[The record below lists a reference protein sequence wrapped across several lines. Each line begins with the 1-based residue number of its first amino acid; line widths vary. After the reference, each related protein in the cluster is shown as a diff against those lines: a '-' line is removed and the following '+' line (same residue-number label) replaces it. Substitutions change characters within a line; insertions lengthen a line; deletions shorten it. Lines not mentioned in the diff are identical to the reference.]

1 MPVVTTSSANPKNR
15 LVRVGVSLLLA
26 ANLIACSSLPA
37 STHSGDAQSQV
48 MTRAQQL
55 LERYSA
61 NDPAGVIAL
70 IDKQRFTMFGSDL
83 KEVVQS
89 NEQLKELMR
98 ADFALWGTAKM
109 SDVRDIDF
117 RTDGRFATAFF
128 TVSFQAGGMPPVPV
142 RMATTWIKRNG
153 EWLLTQ
159 SANSV
164 PTQGQSAA
172 ELLHAH

>member
-1 MPVVTTSSANPKNR
+1 MPIAITQSANPKNR
-15 LVRVGVSLLLA
+15 LLRVGISLVFA

-37 STHSGDAQSQV
+37 STPSGDAQFEV
-48 MTRAQQL
+48 MTRAHQL

-61 NDPAGVIAL
+61 NDPAGVIEL
-70 IDKQRFTMFGSDL
+70 IDKQQFTVFGSDL
-83 KEVVQS
+83 KEVVHS
-89 NEQLKELMR
+89 SEQLQELMR

-109 SDVRDIDF
+109 SDLRDVDF

-128 TVSFQAGGMPPVPV
+128 TVSFQAGGMPPLPV

-153 EWLLTQ
+153 EWRLTQ

-172 ELLHAH
+172 ELLHAR